1 MSLVLVARSSDN
13 SVEVALEDSPV
24 PEKPLLT
31 DADLARYEA
40 YTTELGS
47 KIKAAF
53 ARGKAAAEKDIKA
66 GRFRLRAFGK
76 PADKNETDSITGY
89 PIERIGPR
97 NQSNPIFSDIE
108 VNGYNSETG
117 TRSTESGSYLTHRCN
132 QPLFGIVFTMS
143 ILVGMIQRNATC
155 ARRSGSKEVSCNAPD

>member
-1 MSLVLVARSSDN
+1 LRDSSDN
-13 SVEVALEDSPV
+13 SVEVTLEDSPV

-31 DADLARYEA
+31 DADLARYKA

-76 PADKNETDSITGY
+76 PVDKNETDSITGY

-108 VNGYNSETG
+108 VNGYQQ
-117 TRSTESGSYLTHRCN
+117 HD
-132 QPLFGIVFTMS
+132 
-143 ILVGMIQRNATC
+143 
-155 ARRSGSKEVSCNAPD
+155 ARLAREAQKAVHT

>member
-13 SVEVALEDSPV
+13 SVEVTLEDSAV

-31 DADLARYEA
+31 DADLARYKA

-53 ARGKAAAEKDIKA
+53 ARGKTAAEKDIKA

-76 PADKNETDSITGY
+76 PVDKNETDSITRY

-97 NQSNPIFSDIE
+97 NQSNPIFSDVD
-108 VNGYNSETG
+108 VNGYNSTM
-117 TRSTESGSYLTHRCN
+117 RDWHAKHRKRFI
-132 QPLFGIVFTMS
+132 PDPSLHPTA
-143 ILVGMIQRNATC
+143 LRNRVYDVDL
-155 ARRSGSKEVSCNAPD
+155 RRSDSA